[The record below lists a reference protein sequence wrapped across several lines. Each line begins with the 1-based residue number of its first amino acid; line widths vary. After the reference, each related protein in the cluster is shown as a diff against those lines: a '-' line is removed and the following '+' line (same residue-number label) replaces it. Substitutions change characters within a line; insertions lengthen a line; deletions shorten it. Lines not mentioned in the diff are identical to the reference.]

1 VYQREY
7 SGNRYPGPGEQA
19 RLHERN
25 YRSAA
30 PEHRGGPPAR
40 EAAPRARAPE
50 RVEPQRMH
58 VERAAPPHAA
68 PERAP
73 HGPPNEV
80 RTNRAPAEVHRGG
93 GRPEGAG
100 GGHGGHG
107 GGGEHGRGG
116 GEHHQGH

>member
-25 YRSAA
+25 YRGAA

-58 VERAAPPHAA
+58 VERAAPA
-68 PERAP
+68 PAP
-73 HGPPNEV
+73 RPGNEV

-100 GGHGGHG
+100 GGRGEHGS
-107 GGGEHGRGG
+107 GGEHGRGG
-116 GEHHQGH
+116 EHRQGH